1 MQVAVEAAKTCL
13 ILTSEKLIQQKMFSY
28 WEDQM
33 KMIILD
39 HNMGSIVCHKVS
51 QWVVSCQGLMV

>member
-1 MQVAVEAAKTCL
+1 MQVEAAKTCL

-51 QWVVSCQGLMV
+51 QWVVSYQGLMV